1 MPIATHSLDIAPA
14 ALLRIGEEVLD
25 LAELGRLLVALQTSP
40 RVGGAAR
47 ALGVS
52 YRGAWG
58 KLVRAERLL
67 GVALVE
73 RVKGHGSRLT
83 AAGEAFA
90 QASRRLEQAAA
101 RRLQAPAEQFRA
113 ALESMHTLA
122 ERPLRLAA
130 SHDLLL
136 QAAFAE
142 GAPAN
147 MSVRFVGSEDAL
159 LALRRGQAE
168 LAGFHLPEPLPPLR
182 DRPEVFADPALFVA
196 AVMRREQ
203 GLIVARG
210 NPLRIRDVADLARSG
225 LRFVNR
231 QRGAGTRAWFDRLLR
246 ERGLDAAQIRGYE
259 QEEFTHFA
267 VAATV
272 AAGAADAGFGLRAAA
287 LRFGLDFVEVGTELY
302 FLCGARGLEAQ
313 PSVRALIRRL
323 RADAGGLRGY
333 SPARSTP
340 ARSVRR

>member
-1 MPIATHSLDIAPA
+1 MPIPTGSLDVAPA
-14 ALLRIGEEVLD
+14 VLLRVGGEVLD
-25 LAELGRLLVALQTSP
+25 LAELGRLLVALQASP
-40 RVGGAAR
+40 HVGGAAQ

-67 GVALVE
+67 GIALVE

-90 QASRRLEQAAA
+90 QASRRLEQAAS
-101 RRLQAPAEQFRA
+101 RRLRSPAEQFRA
-113 ALESMHTLA
+113 VLESMHTLA
-122 ERPLRLAA
+122 ERPLRIAA

-136 QAAFAE
+136 QAVFSE
-142 GAPAN
+142 SAPAN

-159 LALRRGQAE
+159 LALRRGHAE
-168 LAGFHLPEPLPPLR
+168 LAGFHLPEPLPALR
-182 DRPEVFADPALFVA
+182 ERPEVFADPALFVA

-246 ERGLDAAQIRGYE
+246 ERGLSPAGIRGYE
-259 QEEFTHFA
+259 REEFTHYA
-267 VAATV
+267 VAASV
-272 AAGAADAGFGLRAAA
+272 AAGLADAGFGLRAAA
-287 LRFGLDFVEVGTELY
+287 DQLGLDFISIGMERY
-302 FLCGARGLEAQ
+302 YLCGLQHWRNH
-313 PSVRALIRRL
+313 PRVRALIHEL
-323 RADAGGLRGY
+323 RARATRASGY
-333 SPARSTP
+333 ARC
-340 ARSVRR
+340 RSVDGQAG